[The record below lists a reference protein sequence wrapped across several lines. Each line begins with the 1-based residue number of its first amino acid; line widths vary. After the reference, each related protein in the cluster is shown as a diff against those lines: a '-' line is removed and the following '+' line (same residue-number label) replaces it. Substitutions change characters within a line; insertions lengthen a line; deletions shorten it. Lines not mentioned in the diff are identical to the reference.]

1 MKRRGIACSKI
12 QQRGAQVLFKR
23 DRPTDI
29 QQVYKAA
36 IWLGVG
42 EFQIF
47 CDAWQEW
54 YHDKPA
60 EHRIEPYFVNF
71 LGQDEVPFWVR
82 NYARNLVG
90 EESNLTRQADE
101 DSRVAN
107 NLLYLASI
115 IAEYVLLACYLVIR

>member
-1 MKRRGIACSKI
+1 M
-12 QQRGAQVLFKR
+12 LFKR

-82 NYARNLVG
+82 NYVR
-90 EESNLTRQADE
+90 
-101 DSRVAN
+101 RVLN
-107 NLLYLASI
+107 RKD
-115 IAEYVLLACYLVIR
+115 LLAQEKKRLTVGTLTYYIPLLIFFILVVRALL

>member
-12 QQRGAQVLFKR
+12 QQRGTQVLFKR

-82 NYARNLVG
+82 NYVR
-90 EESNLTRQADE
+90 
-101 DSRVAN
+101 RVLN
-107 NLLYLASI
+107 RKD
-115 IAEYVLLACYLVIR
+115 LLAQEKKRLTVGTLTYYIPLLIFFILVVRALL